1 MCKPTMEVPE
11 TVKCLTFGPQRFSE
25 LLTGSASHS
34 VGSSDV
40 LAGVGVGMTPRRES
54 KLCQHAGAC
63 PKRKG
68 SLQPVLTTSVIQNV
82 IGIPRAAY
90 FFVYKWIP

>member
-1 MCKPTMEVPE
+1 MCKPAMEVPK

-25 LLTGSASHS
+25 LLTGAASHI

-40 LAGVGVGMTPRRES
+40 LAGVGIGMTPRREPE
-54 KLCQHAGAC
+54 LCQHAGAC

-68 SLQPVLTTSVIQNV
+68 SL
-82 IGIPRAAY
+82 
-90 FFVYKWIP
+90 